1 MPIDAEKDPEGYA
14 RYLKERA
21 EKMKQ
26 QKQADKQAEAREAR
40 LKKMKISGSREFKVG
55 LQVVVTGLQKNPDK
69 NGSIGTLVRY
79 VEEKGRWAVEF
90 HSGSTNNFLADN
102 LEIVEKPEEEA
113 ASSAAG
119 AGKGKAEDDAE
130 IPTSKIY
137 ISGLSAETTRDH
149 LVELFSGIGL
159 IDKEPVRN
167 AKGKT
172 KGYSDEWPLFVKLH
186 KPGQEN
192 GDATVKFV
200 DPVAA
205 KAAIKSFTGHW
216 LKGSII
222 TVQFAGG
229 EGAVAVSEPKLRNR
243 SRSRERLAELD
254 RLQKKLKDAEVP
266 RELRGI
272 FGTKN

>member
-21 EKMKQ
+21 EKMKKA
-26 QKQADKQAEAREAR
+26 KQVGEQAEAREAR
-40 LKKMKISGSREFKVG
+40 LKKIKISGSREFKVG
-55 LQVVVTGLQKNPDK
+55 LQVMVTGLQKNPDK
-69 NGSIGTLVRY
+69 NGSMGTLVKY

-102 LEIVEKPEEEA
+102 LEIVEKPGEEA

-119 AGKGKAEDDAE
+119 AGKGQGEDDAE

-137 ISGLSAETTRDH
+137 ISGLSAETSREH
-149 LVELFSGIGL
+149 LVELFSSIGM
-159 IDKEPVRN
+159 IDKEPVLN

-172 KGYSDEWPLFVKLH
+172 KGYSDEWGLSVKLY

-192 GDATVKFV
+192 GDAAIKFV
-200 DPVAA
+200 DKVAA
-205 KAAIKSFTGHW
+205 KSAIKTFNGHS

-229 EGAVAVSEPKLRNR
+229 EWAVAAAEAKKRSR
-243 SRSRERLAELD
+243 SRSRERLAELE
-254 RLQKKLKDAEVP
+254 RVKKKLKDAEVP
-266 RELRGI
+266 REVRGI
-272 FGTKN
+272 FGPSN